1 MISRRTVLK
10 GLGVS
15 MALPWLETFAADA
28 QAAPRRLAVVFMGNG
43 VNPHQWW
50 GKNGK
55 EGLELSSSLS
65 PLAPVKDQLLVFKGL
80 WNPRS
85 VGGPGGHYPK
95 MNVLSGLKVKQTTT
109 DVQVGTTMDQ
119 IVAKQAG
126 LHTPVPSIALGTEGP
141 RYFTDNGYTSMYS
154 AYVSWSTPTTPLP
167 KEIYPQLAFDQLF
180 ADGKKRKHDASILDA
195 VLADAKSLNGALSAS
210 DKLKLDEYLT
220 SVRELETRI
229 ERAAPKLEGWKPALT
244 KPDMPRPGEGL
255 PKKSTDHLRL
265 MMDIMVLALQMDRT
279 RVVTNMMTNDL
290 SQMNFSHLSG
300 ISGGQHEISHHAN
313 NPDKLKMYQTINQHC
328 VSLWSEAL
336 QKMNSI
342 QEGERTLLENSMVMF
357 CSSLMD
363 GNAHD
368 SAQLPI
374 LLAGRGG
381 GTIKSGRH
389 LDFSGQDDRRL
400 CRLHLAMME
409 RMGVHLDRFGDA
421 DKTMNLG

>member
-1 MISRRTVLK
+1 MITRRTVLK
-10 GLGVS
+10 GLGVT
-15 MALPWLETFAADA
+15 MALPWLETLAAGADT
-28 QAAPRRLAVVFMGNG
+28 APPRMAVVFMGNG
-43 VNPHQWW
+43 VNTKEWW
-50 GKNGK
+50 AKNTDK
-55 EGLELSSSLS
+55 GLELSSSLS

-80 WNPRS
+80 WNPSS
-85 VGGPGGHYPK
+85 VAGPGGHYPK

-109 DVQVGTTMDQ
+109 DVAVGTTMDQ
-119 IVAKQAG
+119 VVARSVGQQ
-126 LHTPVPSIALGTEGP
+126 TPVPSIALGTEGP

-180 ADGKKRKHDASILDA
+180 ADGSKSVHDKSILDA
-195 VLADAKSLNGALSAS
+195 VLGDAKSLTGQLSSS

-220 SVRELETRI
+220 SVRELEQRI
-229 ERAAPKLEGWKPALT
+229 ARAAAKPEAKGWKPALD
-244 KPDMPRPGEGL
+244 KPNMARPDNGIPRDANE
-255 PKKSTDHLRL
+255 HLRL

-279 RVVTNMMTNDL
+279 RVITNMMTNDL
-290 SQMNFSHLSG
+290 SNMNIDNAG
-300 ISGGQHEISHHAN
+300 GGQHEISHHAN
-313 NPDKLKMYQTINQHC
+313 NPDQLKKYAHINRAC
-328 VSLWSEAL
+328 VRLWSEAL

-368 SAQLPI
+368 SKQLPV

-381 GTIKSGRH
+381 GTIKGGRH
-389 LDFSGQDDRRL
+389 MDFSGEKDRRM

-421 DKTMNLG
+421 DKAMNLG